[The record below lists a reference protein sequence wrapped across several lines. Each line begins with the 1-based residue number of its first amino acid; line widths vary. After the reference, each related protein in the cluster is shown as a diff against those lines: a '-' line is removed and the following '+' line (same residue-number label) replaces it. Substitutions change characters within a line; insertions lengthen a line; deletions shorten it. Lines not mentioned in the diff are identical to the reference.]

1 MDSIGGGVQD
11 DSKWRKMAPTKFF
24 ESLETLFREARFLV
38 EGINVEELR
47 VIDNLSFSVA
57 KLMSIESQW
66 EAMVLEG
73 DILEKSYSNIG
84 NSGSSKLYNLL
95 PALLECKHSFRSR
108 YKNLLDNMEKCLLE
122 MMHFHTYILGDRLS
136 VLDGQIRE
144 LQELSCTN
152 RSSILQT
159 KKAPSCNIGS
169 HRRRNSRKS

>member
-11 DSKWRKMAPTKFF
+11 DNNKWRKWRLRSFR
-24 ESLETLFREARFLV
+24 SLETLFREARFLV
-38 EGINVEELR
+38 EGNNVEELR

-84 NSGSSKLYNLL
+84 NSGSSKLYSLL

-108 YKNLLDNMEKCLLE
+108 YKMYWTTWK
-122 MMHFHTYILGDRLS
+122 S
-136 VLDGQIRE
+136 V
-144 LQELSCTN
+144 CW
-152 RSSILQT
+152 
-159 KKAPSCNIGS
+159 K
-169 HRRRNSRKS
+169 